1 MGRIRILP
9 DQVANQIAAGEVVD
23 RPASVVKELLEN
35 ALDAGASRIRVEVEA
50 GGRRLIRIT
59 DDGHGMNRD
68 DALLAFERHATS
80 KLRTADDLLSIAT
93 LGFRGEALPSIAS
106 VARVTL
112 ETATGPAANGQAEN
126 EDDAGSRTETGS
138 RATGTRVEIAG
149 GKILHVD
156 DAALP
161 RGTTIAVADL
171 FFNTPARRKFLRA
184 ESTELAHVT
193 ALVTHYALAH
203 PEKHFEL
210 LSATHTIVSAPPVTR
225 TAERIYQIFGKD
237 TLAQL
242 LPVAAE
248 TPLAHGGLPEPP
260 PWKKDPEQPARL
272 PGSLRLSG
280 FYSKPELQKLNR
292 NSIYIFVNKRLIRDR
307 LLMHAI
313 TEAYRNV
320 IPPTSFP
327 VVLLFLEMPP
337 EEVDVNVHPA
347 KTEVRFRQ
355 QNLIHDFVRDS
366 LRTALIKARPAAG
379 FLTALDSAPAA
390 SPSLMPP
397 ATSPLPGAPDSGPV
411 PPLPESDPAA
421 FPAAR
426 ADAEPFDLTPPRPA
440 PVSGRLPFAAQNF
453 QPVGGPHGWQDRQAW
468 GEAAAAL
475 FQPAS
480 LPPAGNGSASSG
492 SPRSGISG
500 VGFPGGPET
509 SNPGS
514 APEAS
519 NPCASAPG
527 GAATLNPAVETARI
541 EAEQAAANLD
551 RLGSLRPLGQL
562 RESFILA
569 AGDDGLWIIVQHVA
583 HERILFEKILRDRQI
598 EKVQRQ
604 RLLMPLLVELKPWQM
619 VVFASIAEELELNGF
634 EVEPF
639 GPQTLAVKA
648 APVGLD
654 GAALERT
661 LAEIIEQ
668 SGEDSD
674 EPRQNQNLTEIRTRI
689 AASIACHAAIKVN
702 TPLDPARMEWLLLE
716 LAKTSHPTSCPHGR
730 PIALMYSWKEIQR
743 AFHRI

>member
-1 MGRIRILP
+1 MGQIRILP

-35 ALDAGASRIRVEVEA
+35 ALDAGATRIRVEVEG
-50 GGRRLIRIT
+50 GGRKLIRVS
-59 DDGHGMNRD
+59 DDGYGMNRD

-112 ETATGPAANGQAEN
+112 ETATGDEAA
-126 EDDAGSRTETGS
+126 
-138 RATGTRVEIAG
+138 GTRVEVAG
-149 GKILHVD
+149 GKILRVE

-161 RGTTIAVADL
+161 RGTTITAADL

-203 PEKHFEL
+203 PEKQFEL
-210 LSATHTIVSAPPVTR
+210 LSASHTILSAPPVAR
-225 TAERIYQIFGKD
+225 TAERIFQVFGKE
-237 TLAQL
+237 TLSQL

-248 TPLAHGGLPEPP
+248 APFDRAGLPEPP
-260 PWKKDPEQPARL
+260 PWKRDPDQPPRQ

-292 NSIYIFVNKRLIRDR
+292 NSIYIFINKRLIRDR
-307 LLMHAI
+307 LLLHAI

-355 QNLIHDFVRDS
+355 QSHVHDFVRDS

-379 FLTALDSAPAA
+379 FLAALDSQPSA

-397 ATSPLPGAPDSGPV
+397 AASPLPGVPD
-411 PPLPESDPAA
+411 SDPAA
-421 FPAAR
+421 F
-426 ADAEPFDLTPPRPA
+426 ADAEPFHLTPRVPS
-440 PVSGRLPFAAQNF
+440 PVPGALPFGGQPPQTLDPRAWSAAANALFAPDAAPIAGECSPNQN
-453 QPVGGPHGWQDRQAW
+453 GATAYANDSA
-468 GEAAAAL
+468 AAAAL
-475 FQPAS
+475 
-480 LPPAGNGSASSG
+480 
-492 SPRSGISG
+492 
-500 VGFPGGPET
+500 V
-509 SNPGS
+509 
-514 APEAS
+514 
-519 NPCASAPG
+519 
-527 GAATLNPAVETARI
+527 
-541 EAEQAAANLD
+541 EAEQAAASLN
-551 RLGSLRPLGQL
+551 RLGSLKPLGQL

-569 AGDDGLWIIVQHVA
+569 AGDDGLWIIDQHVA
-583 HERILFEKILRDRQI
+583 HERVLFEKILRDRQV
-598 EKVQRQ
+598 ERVQRQ
-604 RLLMPLLVELKPWQM
+604 RLLMPLLVELQPEQM
-619 VVFASIAEELELNGF
+619 VVFARIAEELENNGF

-648 APVGLD
+648 APVGLE
-654 GAALERT
+654 GAELERM
-661 LAEIIEQ
+661 LAEVIDQ
-668 SGEDSD
+668 STADSA
-674 EPRQNQNLTEIRTRI
+674 EPSRNEELTKLRSRI
-689 AASIACHAAIKVN
+689 AASIACHSAIKVN
-702 TPLDPARMEWLLLE
+702 THLDLNRIEWLLLE

-730 PIALMYSWKEIQR
+730 PIALLYSWNEIQR